1 MKKLAFLFV
10 FSALLCPA
18 FAGETKKPE
27 PSAKTECAKG
37 DKKCDKKCATKK
49 CDKKCD
55 KECCKKAEA
64 KK

>member
-1 MKKLAFLFV
+1 MKKLAFLFI

-18 FAGETKKPE
+18 FANETKKPE

-37 DKKCDKKCATKK
+37 DKKCDKKCAKK
-49 CDKKCD
+49 GDKD
-55 KECCKKAEA
+55 CCKKSEA

>member
-1 MKKLAFLFV
+1 MKKLAFLFI

-18 FAGETKKPE
+18 FAKEAKKPE

-37 DKKCDKKCATKK
+37 DKKCDKKCDKECTKK
-49 CDKKCD
+49 GDKD
-55 KECCKKAEA
+55 CCKKAEA